1 MKLSNEQY
9 DVAKRTV
16 TVVVPAAIALIT
28 GLGVLYKFD
37 TSAITGTIALVATF
51 AGTVLVFLARTTKR
65 NRKPQLKTIRRPN
78 GSEY

>member
-28 GLGVLYKFD
+28 GLGGLYKFD

-51 AGTVLVFLARTTKR
+51 AGTVLGVSSKNYQKEQEAAAE
-65 NRKPQLKTIRRPN
+65 NDQ
-78 GSEY
+78 EA

>member
-51 AGTVLVFLARTTKR
+51 AGTVLGVSSKNYQKEQEAAAE
-65 NRKPQLKTIRRPN
+65 NDQE
-78 GSEY
+78 G